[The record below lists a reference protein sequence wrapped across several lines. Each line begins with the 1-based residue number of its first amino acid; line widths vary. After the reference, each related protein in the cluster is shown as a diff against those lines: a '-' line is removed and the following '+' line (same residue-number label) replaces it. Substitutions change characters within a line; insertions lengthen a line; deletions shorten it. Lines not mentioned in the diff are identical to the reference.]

1 MAVKLSDFGAT
12 VTAGKGRAKTVILE
26 VDFTELR
33 AWAKRMKV
41 KEAAIWRKAYKGAIR
56 VLKSKFQKVISNFS
70 K

>member
-33 AWAKRMKV
+33 AANNRTTP
-41 KEAAIWRKAYKGAIR
+41 I
-56 VLKSKFQKVISNFS
+56 
-70 K
+70 